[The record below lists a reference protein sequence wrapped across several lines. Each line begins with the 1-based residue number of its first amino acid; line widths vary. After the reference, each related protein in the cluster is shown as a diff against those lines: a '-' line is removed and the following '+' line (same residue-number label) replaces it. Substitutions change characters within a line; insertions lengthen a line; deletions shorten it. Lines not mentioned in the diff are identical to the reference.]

1 MSLSVSGISHLVL
14 EVSDLQ
20 RGEEFYREILGFEI
34 LGRDRWPDAGRN
46 SLLATAGDQHVILSE
61 SAAPATLRES
71 GVHQAYRAARA
82 SRDAI
87 AKKLAAHGTEI
98 FHYKE
103 DRPAEAED
111 NFYCHDPDGNRLQ
124 LVISNEDSGAAATV
138 QAIDHA
144 AVEVVDIEWAENF
157 YVNILSLTVDHRV
170 GWRTEDYVRAKL
182 WGEGKEEMA
191 PGTRRWDKRYT
202 VMEQKRRLPR
212 PNTHFFV
219 RAGDSVIGIYLAT
232 QHRQEPPEE
241 QAVGTPRVAL
251 RTDTGALETAA
262 EWLTRAGAPFQGPLS
277 HPSSAPIAASLYFKD
292 SGGNFLEL
300 AVPRR

>member
-1 MSLSVSGISHLVL
+1 MSLSVSRISHLVL
-14 EVSDLQ
+14 EVSDL
-20 RGEEFYREILGFEI
+20 RRSEEFYREILGFKFP
-34 LGRDRWPDAGRN
+34 GRDRWPDAGRS
-46 SLLATAGDQHVILSE
+46 SLLAIAGDQHVILSE
-61 SAAPATLRES
+61 SAAPRTSRET
-71 GVHQAYRAARA
+71 GVHQAYRVVHAG
-82 SRDAI
+82 RDAT
-87 AKKLAAHGTEI
+87 ARKLAAHGGEI

-103 DRPAEAED
+103 DRPVEAAD
-111 NFYCHDPDGNRLQ
+111 NFYFYDPDGNRVQFVL
-124 LVISNEDSGAAATV
+124 SNRNSGAAATI

-144 AVEVVDIEWAENF
+144 AVEVVDIEWAEDF
-157 YVNILSLTVDHRV
+157 YVHILGLAVDHRV

-202 VMEQKRRLPR
+202 VMEQKRLLPR

-219 RAGDSVIGIYLAT
+219 RAGDGVIAIYLAT

-241 QAVGTPRVAL
+241 QIVGTPRIAL
-251 RTDTGALETAA
+251 RTEAGGLEAAA
-262 EWLTRAGAPFQGPLS
+262 ELLTRARKSFHGPLS